1 MSDVIKSEEYLEDY
15 EVIFY
20 KGINVY
26 LPRSIEGIENSK
38 DLYNSKKRLI
48 KLLDHVEVL
57 FREKRIT
64 LSFSDVVNN
73 VIFRKKIES
82 KNKNLDF
89 TEAGYYDLSNKSIS
103 INADLIKENDYNFL
117 LFTLLHEIGHA
128 IQDNYL
134 RKVLFN
140 KDLKS
145 TSYLESSSYN
155 YFFAI
160 SNFLIEVKNMIK
172 LTKDSTTDIEDF
184 YDKYKDNTHFSLIGL
199 EGIEYILGYLILISC
214 IIHSVVFLNENKTLM
229 IKNKQDLYDAL
240 EAYDL
245 IEKYKIDIKTFNK
258 LIKKVSKFNP
268 NVLDNIINKTNKNFK
283 KDKFLLLYNNFA
295 ENVKEKKEISIE
307 DFLVNFSFKNIEKY
321 NSVSFIDVIV
331 DELNFVTL
339 KDQAKVFLNLSAEIE
354 KKVEKSVSIS
364 ESNIDYILDNFLYNK
379 DKNQEVYIPKNLSAL
394 IKKKYEENKNL
405 YSTKIEALEKTFI
418 SIFPSE
424 YSTKSEFEHFAELF
438 AYFII
443 EPEKLMKWQI
453 NLIKNVMTISRA
465 INNKEIMKAHK
476 NSVGSLLNEYIKEFT
491 RLI

>member
-1 MSDVIKSEEYLEDY
+1 MSNIIETEEYLEDY

-38 DLYNSKKRLI
+38 DLHNSKKRLI
-48 KLLDHVEVL
+48 KLIEHVEVL
-57 FREKRIT
+57 LKEKRIT
-64 LSFSDVVNN
+64 LKISDVVEN
-73 VIFRKKIES
+73 VIFRKKIEN

-89 TEAGYYDLSNKSIS
+89 IEAGYYDLSNKSIS
-103 INADLIKENDYNFL
+103 INADLIKEDDYNFL
-117 LFTLLHEIGHA
+117 LYTLLHEIGHA

-145 TSYLESSSYN
+145 ISYLESSSYN

-160 SNFLIEVKNMIK
+160 SNFLVEVKNMIK

-184 YDKYKDNTHFSLIGL
+184 YDEYKDNTHFSLVGL
-199 EGIEYILGYLILISC
+199 EGIEYFLGYLILIAC
-214 IIHSVVFLNENKTLM
+214 IIQSVVFLNENKTFL
-229 IKNKQDLYDAL
+229 IKNKEDLYDAL
-240 EAYDL
+240 ESYEL
-245 IEKYKIDIKTFNK
+245 IEKYKIDIKAFDN

-268 NVLDNIINKTNKNFK
+268 AVLNNIISKTNTNFK
-283 KDKFLLLYNNFA
+283 KNNFLLLYDNFA
-295 ENVKEKKEISIE
+295 ENIKENKEISIE

-321 NSVSFIDVIV
+321 NIVSFIDVIV

-339 KDQAKVFLNLSAEIE
+339 KDQAKVFLNLSNETE
-354 KKVEKSVSIS
+354 KKVEKSIKVS

-379 DKNQEVYIPKNLSAL
+379 DKNQEVYIPKKLSTL

-405 YSTKIEALEKTFI
+405 YATKIEALEKTFI
-418 SIFPSE
+418 NIFPSE
-424 YSTKSEFEHFAELF
+424 YSTKNEFEHFAELF
-438 AYFII
+438 AYFIL
-443 EPEKLMKWQI
+443 EPDKLMKWQI

-465 INNKEIMKAHK
+465 INNREIMKAHK
-476 NSVGSLLNEYIKEFT
+476 NKAGMLLNEYIKEFT